1 MAVWKSGSYAA
12 ALLLARKQR
21 LEMRGAG
28 RFEARSRLALVRG
41 RFGDF
46 SFFSA
51 QAFVMDSAEHFFLR
65 RQMIIRRA
73 GSDPGGG
80 INIATEVH
88 P

>member
-1 MAVWKSGSYAA
+1 MAVWKFGSYAA

-28 RFEARSRLALVRG
+28 RFEARPRLALVRG

-46 SFFSA
+46 SFFLA

-80 INIATEVH
+80 INVATEVH